1 MLCCAVL
8 GMLLYTIKMTR
19 PARLFARPVQCHRLA
34 HVDPCLGLAAFFGPS
49 VCIVSLVDVT
59 RTLVSFHVRGECGF
73 HLIPAI
79 AHNKNIIIVVWNAA
93 HGHLATYTLQGK
105 QLQKVQRE
113 SFFFPRIHVSGK
125 YLMSDGGHV
134 CIVQPDGN
142 LMQVCL
148 LRRAID
154 RAFGHGVD
162 AGKVWVSEFRRYVSG
177 VICGKVVSVVNLCD
191 LTVESFAQMPS
202 SSYLPGYHATE
213 QGMCVASRRTG
224 TLCVLSA
231 SGQQSVDLNQ
241 RLEFPRKFIDVLGFG
256 CIELCRKSF
265 VWVFDD
271 QPKSLFVSR
280 LRLEWMR
287 TCAA

>member
-1 MLCCAVL
+1 MLCYAVL
-8 GMLLYTIKMTR
+8 GMLLYTIKMAR
-19 PARLFARPVQCHRLA
+19 PARLAARPVQCHRLA

-59 RTLVSFHVRGECGF
+59 RNVRGDCGF
-73 HLIPAI
+73 HLRPAI
-79 AHNKNIIIVVWNAA
+79 AHNKNIIIVIWNAA
-93 HGHLATYTLQGK
+93 HGYLASYTLQGK

-113 SFFFPRIHVSGK
+113 SCFFPRIHVSGK
-125 YLMSDGGHV
+125 YLVSDGDGGHV

-148 LRRAID
+148 LRRAIN
-154 RAFGHGVD
+154 RAFGYGVD
-162 AGKVWVSEFRRYVSG
+162 AGKVWVSEFRRYKSG

-202 SSYLPGYHATE
+202 SSYLPGYNATE

-231 SGQQSVDLNQ
+231 SGQQSADL
-241 RLEFPRKFIDVLGFG
+241 
-256 CIELCRKSF
+256 
-265 VWVFDD
+265 
-271 QPKSLFVSR
+271 
-280 LRLEWMR
+280 
-287 TCAA
+287 T